1 MSVWLGFLP
10 LNLCSRAFAFLA
22 CLTPRSKKA
31 AKHEAAGAALR
42 SFVQFKDTCEVQAA
56 IRK

>member
-1 MSVWLGFLP
+1 MSLP
-10 LNLCSRAFAFLA
+10 NEASLPYDYL
-22 CLTPRSKKA
+22 PRSKKA

-56 IRK
+56 ISYVALVE